1 MATLIPYF
9 VTEKTPFGE
18 KKIFDLIKQDK
29 RTDDWIVF
37 HSLGIEEHRTQ
48 FMGEA
53 DFVIISPTLG
63 CFCDRGKGRRKNL
76 CTGRQ
81 MDFYKS

>member
-29 RTDDWIVF
+29 RTDGWIVF

-53 DFVIISPTLG
+53 DFIIISPTLG
-63 CFCDRGKGRRKNL
+63 V
-76 CTGRQ
+76 
-81 MDFYKS
+81 